1 MDDRTPATPLTVTI
15 PLMTLVPGGMGGT
28 QTFVTEVVRGLHEHP
43 LVDLTVGVPRS
54 AAGLTEI
61 APFRVVG
68 DVPGG
73 PSNLDRLVSQL
84 RAELSATARGL
95 LRGSDLVYYPLTVPS
110 PRPPRGV
117 PHVVELHDVQHL
129 DQPKNYSRAERLYR
143 RVRYDA
149 PTRRARAVITIS
161 EFSRQRIVHHLGVD
175 PGRVHVAHLGVD
187 TSSFVPQH
195 GEREDFALYP
205 ARGWPHKNHRR
216 LVQAMEAV
224 RRTHPGMRLV
234 LTGGAL
240 EGLTDLPDWVDVR
253 GLVSRSELISLY
265 QSAAVLAFPSLYEGF
280 GLPPLEAMASACPVA
295 ASDAGSLPEIVGDAA
310 VLFDATDPDAIA
322 AGILAA
328 LDDREALKRRG
339 IERAKAFTW
348 ASCVQRHVDIFRAV
362 VAGQA

>member
-1 MDDRTPATPLTVTI
+1 M
-15 PLMTLVPGGMGGT
+15 
-28 QTFVTEVVRGLHEHP
+28 
-43 LVDLTVGVPRS
+43 
-54 AAGLTEI
+54 
-61 APFRVVG
+61 
-68 DVPGG
+68 
-73 PSNLDRLVSQL
+73 
-84 RAELSATARGL
+84 
-95 LRGSDLVYYPLTVPS
+95 
-110 PRPPRGV
+110 
-117 PHVVELHDVQHL
+117 
-129 DQPKNYSRAERLYR
+129 
-143 RVRYDA
+143 
-149 PTRRARAVITIS
+149 ITIS

-175 PGRVHVAHLGVD
+175 PDRVHVAHLGVD

-195 GEREDFALYP
+195 GEREDFVLYP

-234 LTGGAL
+234 LTGAAL

-265 QSAAVLAFPSLYEGF
+265 QRAAVLAFPSLYEGF

-322 AGILAA
+322 AGIVAT
-328 LDDREALKRRG
+328 LDDREALGHRG

-348 ASCVQRHVDIFRAV
+348 AACVQRHVDIFRAV

>member
-1 MDDRTPATPLTVTI
+1 MDDRAPVSSLSVAI

-28 QTFVTEVVRGLHEHP
+28 QTFVTEVVRGLREHP
-43 LVDLTVGVPRS
+43 QIDLTVGVPRS
-54 AAGLTEI
+54 AEGLTEI
-61 APFRVVG
+61 APFQVVG

-73 PSNLDRLVSQL
+73 PSNRDRLVSQV

-117 PHVVELHDVQHL
+117 PHVLELHDVQHL
-129 DQPKNYSRAERLYR
+129 DQPQNFTPAERLYR
-143 RVRYDA
+143 RVRYDV
-149 PTRRARAVITIS
+149 PTRRAEAVITVS
-161 EFSRQRIVHHLGVD
+161 EFSRQRIVRRLGVD
-175 PGRVHVAHLGVD
+175 PERVHVAHLGVD
-187 TSSFVPQH
+187 TSSFVPRH
-195 GEREDFALYP
+195 GERESFVLYP

-216 LVQAMEAV
+216 LVQAMEVV

-234 LTGGAL
+234 LTGGGL
-240 EGLTDLPDWVDVR
+240 EGLADLPDWVDVR

-265 QSAAVLAFPSLYEGF
+265 QRARVLAFPSLYEGF

-295 ASDAGSLPEIVGDAA
+295 ASDAGSLPEIVGDAG

-322 AGILAA
+322 AGIVRA
-328 LDDREALKRRG
+328 LDDHKALGHRG
-339 IERAKAFTW
+339 VERAKAFSW
-348 ASCVQRHVDIFRAV
+348 SACVQRHVEIFSAV